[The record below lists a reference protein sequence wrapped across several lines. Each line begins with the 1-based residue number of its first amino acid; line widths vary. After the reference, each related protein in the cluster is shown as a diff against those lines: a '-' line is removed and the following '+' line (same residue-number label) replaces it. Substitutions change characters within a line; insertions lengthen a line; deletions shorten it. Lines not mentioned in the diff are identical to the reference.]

1 MGDASE
7 VLSSFSPRQ
16 RRMLRILTEGSEPI
30 LKELLQDLKGNTEQ
44 QKHQKSTKQCVTKS
58 TEKLSVI
65 EAELVE
71 SSGLSP
77 QLVREILEWN

>member
-1 MGDASE
+1 MEDASE

-16 RRMLRILTEGSEPI
+16 RRMLRVLTEGSEPI
-30 LKELLQDLKGNTEQ
+30 LNELLQDLKSCTEQ
-44 QKHQKSTKQCVTKS
+44 QRHQKLPKQCVTKS
-58 TEKLSVI
+58 TEELSVI

-71 SSGLSP
+71 STGLSP

>member
-1 MGDASE
+1 MEDASE

-16 RRMLRILTEGSEPI
+16 RRMLRVLTEGSEPI
-30 LKELLQDLKGNTEQ
+30 LNELLQDLKGNTEQ
-44 QKHQKSTKQCVTKS
+44 QKHQKSSKQFATKS
-58 TEKLSVI
+58 TEGLSVI

-71 SSGLSP
+71 STGLSP

>member
-1 MGDASE
+1 MEDASE
-7 VLSSFSPRQ
+7 VLRSFSPRQ

-30 LKELLQDLKGNTEQ
+30 LNELLQDSKSCTEQ
-44 QKHQKSTKQCVTKS
+44 QKHQKSPKQCVTKS

-77 QLVREILEWN
+77 QTVREILEEN

>member
-1 MGDASE
+1 MEDASE
-7 VLSSFSPRQ
+7 VLRSFSPRQ
-16 RRMLRILTEGSEPI
+16 RRMLRVLAEGSEPI
-30 LKELLQDLKGNTEQ
+30 LNELLQDSKSCTEQ
-44 QKHQKSTKQCVTKS
+44 QKHQKSPKQCVTKS

-77 QLVREILEWN
+77 QLVRSILEEN

>member
-1 MGDASE
+1 MEDASE

-16 RRMLRILTEGSEPI
+16 RRMLRILTEGSEPT
-30 LKELLQDLKGNTEQ
+30 LNELLQDLKDNTEQ
-44 QKHQKSTKQCVTKS
+44 QKHQKSPKQCVTKP
-58 TEKLSVI
+58 TGKLSVI